1 MLVANQWYRDN
12 SRIVIESKHQA
23 VFLGTT
29 DHTCTFS
36 FAVKPSV
43 DIFGMN
49 IDNKLFFDN
58 YISTTARK

>member
-1 MLVANQWYRDN
+1 M
-12 SRIVIESKHQA
+12 IVNESKHQ
-23 VFLGTT
+23 VVVLGTT

-49 IDNKLFFDN
+49 IDNNIFF
-58 YISTTARK
+58 R